1 MWRRGLP
8 RWSSPAVLFVVNI
21 GGFVSGS
28 CSTGPGCLKVA
39 LIGLVERLRDSGQP
53 VLLDAVAHQASGI
66 PKGVVDVP
74 RPHYLARLRQV
85 IDLPD
90 VW

>member
-1 MWRRGLP
+1 MFHRARDA
-8 RWSSPAVLFVVNI
+8 S
-21 GGFVSGS
+21 
-28 CSTGPGCLKVA
+28 KVA

-53 VLLDAVAHQASGI
+53 VLLDTQWRTEHLASL
-66 PKGVVDVP
+66 GVVDVP